1 MQIDYV
7 EDFIE
12 EAKHRLRQWGAEE
25 RRQLRID
32 IDGDGSPIMT
42 GWDSQTIAQTIMLHG
57 GRAPTGTGMRTEE
70 ERPEIVETDAIV
82 SMLPMLRRDGEQV
95 RRVLYLHYVF
105 KTSVR
110 GGARM
115 ARTNPRAYR
124 DRLGGGQEFVAGML
138 AARCVHDNLA
148 T

>member
-25 RRQLRID
+25 RKQLRID

-42 GWDSQTIAQTIMLHG
+42 GWDSQTIAQALMTHG
-57 GRAPTGTGMRTEE
+57 GRAPTGTGMRKEPE
-70 ERPEIVETDAIV
+70 KPEIVETDSMV
-82 SMLPMLRRDGEQV
+82 SMLPHLRRDGDTV
-95 RRVLYLHYVF
+95 RAVLYLHYVF

-110 GGARM
+110 MGARM
-115 ARTNPRAYR
+115 AHMNARAYR
-124 DRLGGGQEFVAGML
+124 DRLGSGQEFVAGML
-138 AARCVHDNLA
+138 AARCVHDY
-148 T
+148 